1 MSTKLLSIVIPVYNS
16 SKTID
21 ALFKTIDFSYRDD
34 FEILVIDDGSLDNLR
49 DKIIA

>member
-21 ALFKTIDFSYRDD
+21 ALFETIDFNYHSD
-34 FEILVIDDGSLDNLR
+34 FEILVIDDGSVDNLK